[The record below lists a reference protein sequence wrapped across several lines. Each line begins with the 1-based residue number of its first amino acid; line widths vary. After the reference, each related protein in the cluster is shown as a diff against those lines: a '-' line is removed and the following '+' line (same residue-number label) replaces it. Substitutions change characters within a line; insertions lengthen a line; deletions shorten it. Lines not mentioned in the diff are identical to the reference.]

1 MQQLEHDKAE
11 AMSRMNKKND
21 RSVERCVGR
30 ERFFRVY

>member
-1 MQQLEHDKAE
+1 MQQLEHDKAV
-11 AMSRMNKKND
+11 AMSRKNKKND